1 VLAKKFFGVYLLHC
15 PRDNRP
21 YTYSVLLLR
30 LQKYYKYLE
39 YTNFS
44 LKNLH
49 KCKKSCNFAAENKKI
64 NHYARD

>member
-1 VLAKKFFGVYLLHC
+1 VLPQKLFGMYLLHC

-49 KCKKSCNFAAENKKI
+49 ISFFYSNFAANLVNKKTL
-64 NHYARD
+64 